1 MTNGKHKEADERKV
15 SARAFLIPAMWIAA
29 LLASY
34 VVLADWQTLPGVI
47 SSALASI

>member
-1 MTNGKHKEADERKV
+1 MSNGKHRDYQAKLN
-15 SARAFLIPAMWIAA
+15 ARAFLVPAMWIAA

-34 VVLADWQTLPGVI
+34 VVLADWQTIPGAI